1 MAGYYDKNKD
11 YSLEIV
17 KAQQRGDS
25 KESIDKLRQERQ
37 NKIDSTYGGKD
48 PYQGKNDVMGTGGS
62 SNRGNSSSG
71 GGGSNRNHTATQLP
85 GNPNQRPQA
94 TQTPYNPQQ
103 APTLNQY
110 GYRDGFDYSAAMSDP
125 TISDAQRAQYQ
136 QERQNKISQ
145 QYGGV
150 EPNMTG
156 SNQKFS
162 QTAAGS
168 GNPYVKGP
176 GYGTG
181 GYTTPGAYGAPV
193 LEPTDMSGYWKKM
206 TGGADMSRRM
216 DLANGYAISNGY
228 TVFYDENGYAKKAVK
243 GVADYTPHQDINA
256 GNGTY
261 GKNGAW
267 TDNEMLSAADRQ
279 KIQDIR
285 AQMRA
290 GKLTGDQANAL
301 ANEIRAGYGYSI
313 DKNGYVTDNGA
324 LSRVNDLRQRLGLDT
339 NQESAEQ
346 AYYRYL
352 MGTDTSP
359 TAQASGNVQS
369 FGDYLAANGGAQA
382 GSQQRVT
389 DIAAGSTPTRNYSTS
404 QIGTSYDIGDGS
416 NYLKELY
423 AQKVAAELAALKSAY
438 EKNTSTLDA
447 SRAQIAP
454 VYDIARNSAAD
465 QNARSRGAFQEMAVA
480 NGLNTGTT
488 GQAALAQDIVYQQNL
503 SAIDRE
509 QAQKLADLDL
519 QRSQLDTQYQ
529 NAIAEAQATGNADL
543 ANALYE
549 EYVRVQNQAAKQ
561 TAASTTT
568 TTTKP
573 TLTASQAQTAIKN
586 GIVTDDVIAAFD
598 YYYGQGAYD
607 SLYGTGRLTAG
618 TTGTAKTGSKSSGKR
633 SYSNGK
639 LTNEQVKQLQ
649 KYYGVTAD
657 GKWGTNSKKAA
668 GGLTADQAWAKY
680 QGTNKTAT
688 KTNSAGVTATGS
700 NYATIAKNSAAG
712 AYGPRYGAEMNKL
725 QAMFSRGAN
734 NAELASEVKRAMQA
748 GEINEAGAETFG
760 ALFGW

>member
-37 NKIDSTYGGKD
+37 NKIDATYGGKD

-125 TISDAQRAQYQ
+125 TISAAKRAQYQ

-145 QYGGV
+145 KYGGV

-156 SNQKFS
+156 TNQKFS
-162 QTAAGS
+162 QTQQGQQGQQNNSQKYGGIDYTWAQ
-168 GNPYVKGP
+168 
-176 GYGTG
+176 GTG
-181 GYTTPGAYGAPV
+181 IYGV
-193 LEPTDMSGYWKKM
+193 PTLDSEVKNYKQGGVSYQ
-206 TGGADMSRRM
+206 TGPAMGRVTDPNIIR
-216 DLANGYAISNGY
+216 NGYYISNGY
-228 TVFYDENGYAKKAVK
+228 TVFVDQDGYAKKAVK

-256 GNGTY
+256 GNGSY
-261 GKNGAW
+261 NQNGAW
-267 TDNEMLSAADRQ
+267 TDNEMLSALDRS
-279 KIQDIR
+279 KIQAIR
-285 AQMRA
+285 NRLQR
-290 GKLTGDQANAL
+290 GEITGDQANQA
-301 ANEIRAGYGYSI
+301 ANAIRAGYGYTI
-313 DKNGYVTDNGA
+313 DKNGLVTDNGA
-324 LSRVNDLRQRLGLDT
+324 LSAVNDRRKQLGLST
-339 NQESAEQ
+339 SPESAELD
-346 AYYRYL
+346 YYRYL

-359 TAQASGNVQS
+359 TAQASGKVQP
-369 FGDYLAANGGAQA
+369 FVDYLAENGGVQA

-389 DIAAGSTPTRNYSTS
+389 DINAGSTPTSNFTA
-404 QIGTSYDIGDGS
+404 QTGTSYDIGDVN

-454 VYDIARNSAAD
+454 VYDIARNSAAN
-465 QNARSRGAFQEMAVA
+465 QNALSRGAFQEMAVA

-488 GQAALAQDIVYQQNL
+488 GQAALAQDVVLQQNL
-503 SAIDRE
+503 SKIDRE
-509 QAQKLADLDL
+509 QAEKTAAIDL
-519 QRSQLDTQYQ
+519 QRSQLDTEYQ
-529 NAIAEAQATGNADL
+529 NAIAEAQATGNAEL

-549 EYVRVQNQAAKQ
+549 EYVRQQNQAVKQ
-561 TAASTTT
+561 TAAATATTT
-568 TTTKP
+568 AKP
-573 TLTASQAQTAIKN
+573 ILTASQVQSALKN
-586 GIVTDDVIAAFD
+586 GIVTDDVISAFD
-598 YYYGQGAYD
+598 YYYGQGSYD
-607 SLYGTGRLTAG
+607 ALYGTGKLKAG
-618 TTGTAKTGSKSSGKR
+618 TTGTAKTGSKRSDKKSGKS
-633 SYSNGK
+633 SYSNGS

-680 QGTNKTAT
+680 SKGRKSGYSMGYNELKRTISDYMNRGGYQRAQNILKSHW
-688 KTNSAGVTATGS
+688 NSL
-700 NYATIAKNSAAG
+700 SAAQQK
-712 AYGPRYGAEMNKL
+712 EISN
-725 QAMFSRGAN
+725 MF
-734 NAELASEVKRAMQA
+734 K
-748 GEINEAGAETFG
+748 
-760 ALFGW
+760 